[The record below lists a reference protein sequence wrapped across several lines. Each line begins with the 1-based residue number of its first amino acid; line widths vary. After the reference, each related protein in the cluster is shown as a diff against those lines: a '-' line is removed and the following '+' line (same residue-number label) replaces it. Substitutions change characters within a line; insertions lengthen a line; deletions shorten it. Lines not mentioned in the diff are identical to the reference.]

1 MPVELEHK
9 AMRALKLLSLYWSKT
24 LKGRVGQLNKLEKF
38 SLISYQI
45 SVIYKEIMKKLHN
58 TQILEQDFKVGDWG
72 VVI

>member
-1 MPVELEHK
+1 
-9 AMRALKLLSLYWSKT
+9 MRALKLLSLYWSKT